1 MAKDPAF
8 LFYPG
13 DWLGGTITFSR
24 FLKGCYMDLLM
35 AQFNSG
41 HLSLEEIKTVLGSD
55 FGQAWPALRKKFATD
70 QEGLFFNER
79 LEVEKNRRSSY
90 TESRSKS
97 RLKADEDQV
106 RIYLILDKDS
116 GNHKIGS
123 SVNPKR
129 RFLEMC
135 NQINPAITLGK
146 RDYSLVY
153 VSDITE
159 RTTEKALHNNF
170 KSKKISGEWFSLN
183 ENDIQFIL
191 KTYGGTYEIRTE
203 NENINKDKIE
213 KEGVQ
218 GEYHLREKIGK
229 WAYAGFQLYAHIL
242 PEDKKTELVRW
253 LVHLKEKD
261 KPPGSSTIRELVTDF
276 DNRSLT
282 DVRERVTNAIRNNS
296 NGSLW
301 SDKKIEKQKFGAVPS
316 SY

>member
-55 FGQAWPALRKKFATD
+55 FGQAWPALRKKFVTD

-79 LEVEKNRRSSY
+79 LEVEKNARQKY
-90 TESRSKS
+90 VESRKKN
-97 RLKADEDQV
+97 RD
-106 RIYLILDKDS
+106 
-116 GNHKIGS
+116 
-123 SVNPKR
+123 VN
-129 RFLEMC
+129 
-135 NQINPAITLGK
+135 
-146 RDYSLVY
+146 
-153 VSDITE
+153 
-159 RTTEKALHNNF
+159 
-170 KSKKISGEWFSLN
+170 
-183 ENDIQFIL
+183 
-191 KTYGGTYEIRTE
+191 TYETHMSTHME
-203 NENINKDKIE
+203 NENRNKDKIE

-218 GEYHLREKIGK
+218 GEKNLSDPLREKIGK
-229 WAYAGFQLYAHIL
+229 WAYAGFMESSHIL
-242 PEDKKTELVRW
+242 LEEKKTELVRW

-261 KPPGSSTIRELVTDF
+261 KPPGASTIRELVGDF
-276 DNRSLT
+276 QSRSLE
-282 DVRERVTNAIRNNS
+282 DIRDRVSNAIKNNS

-301 SDKKIEKQKFGAVPS
+301 SERKIEKQKFGAVPS

>member
-79 LEVEKNRRSSY
+79 LEVEKNARQKY
-90 TESRSKS
+90 VESRKKN
-97 RLKADEDQV
+97 RD
-106 RIYLILDKDS
+106 
-116 GNHKIGS
+116 
-123 SVNPKR
+123 VN
-129 RFLEMC
+129 
-135 NQINPAITLGK
+135 
-146 RDYSLVY
+146 
-153 VSDITE
+153 
-159 RTTEKALHNNF
+159 
-170 KSKKISGEWFSLN
+170 
-183 ENDIQFIL
+183 
-191 KTYGGTYEIRTE
+191 TYETHMSHHME

-218 GEYHLREKIGK
+218 GEDHLREKIGK